1 MPPTSKEPTVD
12 ETKTTLIKELEQF
25 EPDVFWEKHGKQV
38 IAGTVAVLVVIVG
51 LLMWQRQQQS
61 GEEQEALKL
70 SQAVDITRLE
80 QFVNSSGSKSLVPM
94 ALMRLGDLHFR
105 EGRYAEAGTTYQ
117 KLVDIYPRSS
127 FVAGARFSL
136 AAIQE
141 AQGQFEA
148 ARGLYSQLAGGTSG
162 YAGYQA
168 RLGVARCTEALGQT
182 KEARQLY
189 EELLMA
195 GQMSGGQS
203 LPMVRWAVLGRSQPA
218 SVAATN
224 NTSATQ
230 TTIPQLL
237 K

>member
-1 MPPTSKEPTVD
+1 MD
-12 ETKTTLIKELEQF
+12 DTKTTLIKELEQF

-51 LLMWQRQQQS
+51 LLMWQRQQQA

-70 SQAVDITRLE
+70 SQAVDIPRLE
-80 QFVNSSGSKSLVPM
+80 QFVNSSGSKSLVTM
-94 ALMRLGDLHFR
+94 ALMRLGDLQFR
-105 EGRYAEAGTTYQ
+105 EGRYAEAGATYQ
-117 KLVDIYPRSS
+117 KLVDVYPRSL
-127 FVAGARFSL
+127 FVAGAKFSQ

-148 ARGLYSQLAGGTSG
+148 ARGLYSQIAGATSG
-162 YAGYQA
+162 YASYQA

-203 LPMVRWAVLGRSQPA
+203 LPMVRWAVLGRNLPA
-218 SVAATN
+218 ERPDTN
-224 NTSATQ
+224 NSGSTQ
-230 TTIPQLL
+230 SIIPQLL

>member
-1 MPPTSKEPTVD
+1 MD

-38 IAGTVAVLVVIVG
+38 IAGTVAVLVVVVA
-51 LLMWQRQQQS
+51 LLMWQRQQQAA
-61 GEEQEALKL
+61 EDQESLKL
-70 SQAVDITRLE
+70 SQAIDIPRLE

-94 ALMRLGDLHFR
+94 ALMRLGDLQFR
-105 EGRYAEAGTTYQ
+105 ESRYAEAGKTYQ
-117 KLVDIYPRSS
+117 KLVDVYPRSP
-127 FVAGARFSL
+127 FVAGAKFSL

-148 ARGLYSQLAGGTSG
+148 ARGLYSQMAGTASG
-162 YAGYQA
+162 YASYQA
-168 RLGVARCTEALGQT
+168 KLGVARCTEALGQT

-195 GQMSGGQS
+195 GQMAGGQS
-203 LPMVRWAVLGRSQPA
+203 LPMVRWAVLGRSQPVMA
-218 SVAATN
+218 PTTN
-224 NTSATQ
+224 KLSAVEDVKL
-230 TTIPQLL
+230 QLF